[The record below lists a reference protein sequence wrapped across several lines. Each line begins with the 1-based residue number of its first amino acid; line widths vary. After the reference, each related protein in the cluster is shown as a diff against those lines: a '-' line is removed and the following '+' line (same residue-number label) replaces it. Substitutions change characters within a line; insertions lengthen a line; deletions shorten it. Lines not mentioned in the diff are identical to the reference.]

1 MPDTPHDR
9 ERDQDPGPT
18 APGPGLR
25 MRLWLACLGGALA
38 SAAGTWW
45 VVGTQAVPGPAF
57 DLSALVAWLAGIAG
71 LGILIGAAFAL
82 WLDHGVIGHLRG
94 LSDGLRSGQVARLRG
109 LPAASGWGELSDLTQ
124 SIQRLISHQR
134 QLTRATE
141 ELGLMRAQLGQL
153 RESLEHWNDTE
164 RWNEVWA
171 ETGPLAPIADAFNR
185 GLRRMDEVRD
195 QNLEVVRQIGAE
207 LTRAL
212 DDARE
217 SAEQAERGF
226 VEATSM
232 LTTVRELQRLEGEM
246 RKALETFVADTPRE
260 ADAMVAEFLTTAR
273 AAIEDL
279 VNASGESVEHLA
291 ASLER
296 VQEVAEQVRVLS
308 NRATLIAL
316 DTAVAT
322 SSGVA
327 PGPGLAN
334 EMKQLALEV
343 QQATARTA
351 RLSAEIERESAAA
364 MGSMRAVRGRV
375 AERLDRVPRPS
386 LEPTPTGRIADD
398 AERLLER
405 MREMIQDATQ
415 KGERLSAAGER
426 VSRAADRL
434 LRGLEDETRE
444 LAGLEV
450 RLAPPDATLDVDR
463 GGSAGDPDV
472 APNAPRALGLR
483 LLGQEHVLPPQDG
496 PGDTPGMREERP

>member
-1 MPDTPHDR
+1 MPDNPHDR
-9 ERDQDPGPT
+9 NHDDLPGPT

-45 VVGTQAVPGPAF
+45 VIGTQAVPGPGF

-71 LGILIGAAFAL
+71 LGIVIGAVFAL

-94 LSDGLRSGQVARLRG
+94 LSEGLRSGQVARLRG

-124 SIQRLISHQR
+124 SIQRLISHHR
-134 QLTRATE
+134 QLVRGTE
-141 ELGLMRAQLGQL
+141 ELGLMRTQLGQL
-153 RESLEHWNDTE
+153 RESLERWNDTE

-171 ETGPLAPIADAFNR
+171 ESGPMAPVADAFNR

-195 QNLEVVRQIGAE
+195 QNLEVVRQIGVE

-226 VEATSM
+226 VEATSL

-246 RKALETFVADTPRE
+246 RKALEQLAADSPRE
-260 ADAMVAEFLTTAR
+260 ADEMVAEFLASAR

-279 VNASGESVEHLA
+279 VGASSESVEHLA
-291 ASLER
+291 GSLER

-327 PGPGLAN
+327 PGPELAS
-334 EMKQLALEV
+334 EMKQMALEV

-351 RLSAEIERESAAA
+351 RLTAEIERESAAA
-364 MGSMRAVRGRV
+364 MGSMRAVRARV

-386 LEPTPTGRIADD
+386 TETPPRRMADD

-434 LRGLEDETRE
+434 VRDLEDEGRE
-444 LAGLEV
+444 LSGLEV
-450 RLAPPDATLDVDR
+450 RLAPPDAAVDADR

-472 APNAPRALGLR
+472 APPAPRTLGLR
-483 LLGQEHVLPPQDG
+483 LLGQENVLPPDQG
-496 PGDTPGMREERP
+496 HPEPPGLSEERP